1 MSVGD
6 AKFPFVLS
14 HSTPNKPMATCNCD
28 AKKLRFQINFWKAP
42 FPLCTVIH
50 IVPFLYNS
58 LIEVKFEKVFFSLEN
73 ILNALAISNQESQ
86 NHNSN

>member
-1 MSVGD
+1 M
-6 AKFPFVLS
+6 
-14 HSTPNKPMATCNCD
+14 
-28 AKKLRFQINFWKAP
+28 
-42 FPLCTVIH
+42 IH